1 MRCLWFPHGALNS
14 LRTFSF
20 FVRNFFLTSRFLKVE
35 LSTVLTRVLISLKT
49 FSFLGGFFFNISIS
63 ECRTGA
69 SEMSTVLTR
78 RPDQFATIFIF
89 RSKIFFSTSRFL
101 KFKVSTLPTR
111 RPDQFENI
119 FIFRSKFIFS
129 NISISESRKGASEV
143 SAVPTRR
150 PDQFGNIFIFRSK
163 FFCTNILISECRTG
177 ASEVSTVLLRSPD
190 LFGTIFILVRNFF
203 FQYLDFRISH
213 RSE

>member
-1 MRCLWFPHGALNS
+1 MRCLRFPHQNLKS
-14 LRTFSF
+14 LRPFLF
-20 FVRNFFLTSRFLKVE
+20 FVQTFFFSTSLFLKVE
-35 LSTVLTRVLISLKT
+35 
-49 FSFLGGFFFNISIS
+49 
-63 ECRTGA
+63 
-69 SEMSTVLTR
+69 MSTV
-78 RPDQFATIFIF
+78 
-89 RSKIFFSTSRFL
+89 
-101 KFKVSTLPTR
+101 PTR
-111 RPDQFENI
+111 RPDQFGNI

-163 FFCTNILISECRTG
+163 FFCSNILISECRTG

-190 LFGTIFILVRNFF
+190 LFWTIFILVRNFF